1 MQHQSQDFTKK
12 SNAGITGTF
21 AIDSAIEP
29 ADIERHIARGK
40 QMQAEAIAALLK
52 GAFRRLG
59 SLIPARTDPGTR
71 APAAHEEH
79 LSRA

>member
-12 SNAGITGTF
+12 SDAGTTGTVF
-21 AIDSAIEP
+21 VVGDIDP
-29 ADIERHIARGK
+29 AEVQRRIARGR
-40 QMQAEAIAALLK
+40 QMQAEAVAALLK

-59 SLIPARTDPGTR
+59 SLIPTRTGH
-71 APAAHEEH
+71 ANGAAAAHEEH